1 MYGLSVLPSFAGIL
15 LILCGILGILIFVRW
30 ERGTECPLFDVGLFR
45 RNTVFALS
53 NLAAL
58 INYSATF
65 ALTFLISLYLQYIK
79 ELSPQNTGLIIA
91 AQPVMQAIISPLAG
105 RLSDRIEPRTTTS
118 LGMALASLGLFMF
131 IFINEKT
138 SLSFIVLNLMLA
150 GISVALFAS
159 PNANAIM
166 SSVDKKYLGVASGT
180 MAAMRITGQM
190 LSMGIAMLIFA
201 LFIGQ
206 VQITPPYYHQFLKSV
221 KAIFTIF
228 TFLCLGGVFASM
240 TRGKLR

>member
-1 MYGLSVLPSFAGIL
+1 MKSLMIMDDNANRTSVLIVAHLSSF
-15 LILCGILGILIFVRW
+15 
-30 ERGTECPLFDVGLFR
+30 
-45 RNTVFALS
+45 
-53 NLAAL
+53 
-58 INYSATF
+58 
-65 ALTFLISLYLQYIK
+65 LTPF
-79 ELSPQNTGLIIA
+79 IA
-91 AQPVMQAIISPLAG
+91 S
-105 RLSDRIEPRTTTS
+105 
-118 LGMALASLGLFMF
+118 
-131 IFINEKT
+131 
-138 SLSFIVLNLMLA
+138 
-150 GISVALFAS
+150 SVAFFVS

-228 TFLCLGGVFASM
+228 TFLCLGGIFASI